1 MELKDIGSM
10 AMVCYTNHSDPSLC
24 YPIKDKEAE
33 NDPIQQ
39 ICTTSFSD
47 AIHLEIRKCD
57 CQGISTYFFVFSFL
71 ENQCQVKIL
80 ISDVPVD
87 DLGFPSHG

>member
-57 CQGISTYFFVFSFL
+57 CQGILIFLSFLFFSFL
-71 ENQCQVKIL
+71 ENQCQVKSID
-80 ISDVPVD
+80 IRCSR
-87 DLGFPSHG
+87 G